1 MADISLTK
9 RQKIKRQVR
18 VWLEMGWS
26 RRRINDGCFEFGVNP
41 DQADEIIR
49 EIRHEQKSD
58 MSIERAEFLAQQ
70 MARLEELAL
79 KAQDEGNLGVA
90 LGCFK
95 ELNAL
100 ARLHAS

>member
-1 MADISLTK
+1 MGELSLTK
-9 RQKIKRQVR
+9 RNRIKKQLR
-18 VWLEMGWS
+18 VWLEMGWP
-26 RRRINDGCFEFGVNP
+26 RRRINDGCFEFGINP

-58 MSIERAEFLAQQ
+58 MSIDRAEFVAQQ

-79 KAQDEGNLGVA
+79 KAQDEGNLSVA
-90 LGCFK
+90 FSCFK

-100 ARLHAS
+100 ARLHG